1 MSTLLLTMCIEI
13 MYVSALVIPYL
24 ESIGLFYGYVKILI
38 LHLHVPEFKVKV
50 QV

>member
-1 MSTLLLTMCIEI
+1 MISTILLTMCIEI
-13 MYVSALVIPYL
+13 IYVLTVLIPYL
-24 ESIGLFYGYVKILI
+24 ESIGLFYGILI